1 MRWREDSGRY
11 CEGSDCAPPTRPPRS
26 YRRVEPQQ
34 CGGQARVPAR
44 VAKVAFLFF
53 LNHASLPEALWARFF
68 KGAPRAQYTLYTH
81 INPMCEALSKPNPRN
96 CSFGAGSLF
105 AESAATDARGEP
117 LAIRTAR
124 FSFSLV
130 EVERGLLAA
139 ALRDPHNAAFVL
151 LSETS
156 VPLWPFQTMRR
167 AVLLQ
172 PAMVGAW
179 RDSSAPIAWLR
190 TIEGQWARP
199 ERRKSFRRWA
209 EGKHLRAL
217 SYLAG
222 TTAAF
227 QRRVNGASW
236 GKASQWWTL
245 TRREA
250 CAIAADWEVASAM
263 DASCFEGGCRAS
275 PSYPPHQQRSGMELW
290 APDEHY
296 VPTALRFHGLGGNG
310 SICLGNHHVHFGA
323 RSRDGHAKTFAGE
336 RDRVHSGQIS
346 GWREQHWTPD
356 PEAYSLNLEAT
367 VPSSDL
373 EALVPAA
380 SRPPGCDLT
389 RVGTLC
395 KLFLRKLP
403 YWEGDPHYL
412 QLADEWDVDDTSW
425 PCRRFTARRR

>member
-1 MRWREDSGRY
+1 M
-11 CEGSDCAPPTRPPRS
+11 
-26 YRRVEPQQ
+26 
-34 CGGQARVPAR
+34 PAR

-53 LNHASLPEALWARFF
+53 LTHASLPEALWARFF

-81 INPMCEALSKPNPRN
+81 VNPMCEALSKPNPRN

-139 ALRDPHNAAFVL
+139 ALRNPHNAAFVL

-199 ERRKSFRRWA
+199 ERRKHFRRWA

-236 GKASQWWTL
+236 GKASQWWT
-245 TRREA
+245 TSDVAPTWSASVGGHERRRVRA
-250 CAIAADWEVASAM
+250 AADPAPSQTKVPPPPPPMAPGGTPSALPW
-263 DASCFEGGCRAS
+263 RAR
-275 PSYPPHQQRSGMELW
+275 PNRSE
-290 APDEHY
+290 
-296 VPTALRFHGLGGNG
+296 
-310 SICLGNHHVHFGA
+310 
-323 RSRDGHAKTFAGE
+323 
-336 RDRVHSGQIS
+336 
-346 GWREQHWTPD
+346 
-356 PEAYSLNLEAT
+356 
-367 VPSSDL
+367 
-373 EALVPAA
+373 
-380 SRPPGCDLT
+380 
-389 RVGTLC
+389 
-395 KLFLRKLP
+395 
-403 YWEGDPHYL
+403 
-412 QLADEWDVDDTSW
+412 
-425 PCRRFTARRR
+425 